1 MVTRV
6 MGHYKLKAK
15 NDNNDVMKRKNK
27 EKEDETPKS
36 SDENIDAADK
46 YKAKSF

>member
-1 MVTRV
+1 MVSRV
-6 MGHYKLKAK
+6 KRHYKLKEK

-27 EKEDETPKS
+27 RTEDETPKS

-46 YKAKSF
+46 YKAKCF